1 MTFSSNTKPLVT
13 EEFLFTTFRCISD
26 AVIATDR
33 DGCVTFL
40 NHPAETA
47 TGWQLPEAAGKP
59 LGEVFDIRSEETG
72 DRAENPVDSVFREGA
87 VVGLADHTKLICRDG
102 SELSIAYSEVPVGDI
117 AGETV
122 GAVLVFRYVTERRKL
137 EDAVQHAREYAES
150 IVSTVREP
158 LIVLD
163 ADMRVV
169 TASRAFYMAYQVTQ
183 EETEGQVLY
192 DLGNR
197 QWDIP
202 ALRELLEQIL
212 PADTILDDFE
222 LEHEFETIGQ
232 RTMLLNARR
241 IHREAD
247 DAQMVLL
254 AIEDVT
260 ERRKLEDAVQHAREY
275 AESIVSTVR
284 EPLIV
289 LDADMRVVT
298 ASRAFYMAYQVT
310 QEETEGQ
317 VLYDLGNR
325 QWDIPALR
333 ELLEQILPADTILDD
348 FELEHEF
355 ETIGQRTMLLNA
367 RRIHREADDAQMVL
381 LAIEDVTERKRGEE
395 ELRLSEIGLRDA
407 NNGLAAANLK
417 LTSANKEMEAFAYS
431 VSHDLRAPLR
441 GIDGFS
447 KALLDEYQDKLDD
460 TGRGYLNR
468 VRAGTQRIGWL
479 IDDLLKLSRLSQIGM
494 SHQNVEVGELAG
506 KIAHEMQEDE
516 PERQVDF
523 VCAPGIT
530 AFGDRALLNA
540 ALENLLRNAW
550 KFTIGREHARIEFGA
565 SEQNGERVYYV
576 RDDGVGFDMTYVD
589 KLFGAFQRLH
599 TAAEFPG
606 SGIGLAIVQRV
617 IQRHGG
623 RVWAEGEVGKGATFS
638 FTLPTLASASED
650 DRPEVGV

>member
-13 EEFLFTTFRCISD
+13 EEFLFTTFRCNSD

-122 GAVLVFRYVTERRKL
+122 GAVLVFRY
-137 EDAVQHAREYAES
+137 
-150 IVSTVREP
+150 
-158 LIVLD
+158 
-163 ADMRVV
+163 
-169 TASRAFYMAYQVTQ
+169 
-183 EETEGQVLY
+183 
-192 DLGNR
+192 
-197 QWDIP
+197 
-202 ALRELLEQIL
+202 
-212 PADTILDDFE
+212 
-222 LEHEFETIGQ
+222 
-232 RTMLLNARR
+232 
-241 IHREAD
+241 
-247 DAQMVLL
+247 
-254 AIEDVT
+254 VT